1 MTRSTREYKSDK
13 TGKGFVN
20 SLINSLRFEA
30 HVPGYQY
37 YGPADKVLE
46 NRAWERFKAEDS
58 SRKEKLVAYA
68 VTNAMKAKRKI
79 GMGYKRKRLIKNNGM
94 LAAKKKRTSKKKNSG
109 KRLILTPGQSGGVIP
124 LIPLFAELSAL
135 GSLMSGGASVYN
147 AVQNSK
153 RKKDNGVGSHWVA
166 FHKNK
171 DKVVYF
177 DSFGDLPPPIELQHY
192 FKQFKIV
199 YNYSNYQDFNTFN
212 CEIALLCLQ
221 SFNSFPNINENNNKF
236 SIQVVDNENNIT
248 PMICFITLEEG
259 CYEIE
264 DIKRRVKKQID
275 DYNSKNFTDL
285 TFDIRVDPNDFR
297 SSIKCNGILHFEIP
311 YSIAPVFGFEK
322 RVYKPYIETLRSEKA
337 VNLNTINSIKVMC
350 NIAQGSFSNH
360 LQSHSIY
367 EFFPSERTGLK
378 VIQSPSNLIY
388 YKLNKTDI
396 DSITVQLVDQDHN
409 PIDNFDITSQYETDS
424 KITKIEYHSYTPYTT
439 SFNNNDEI
447 RISIQQTD
455 VYPYLHESF
464 IFLEGMFSEADK
476 VKLSNNGYSYLFE
489 QIRLEINGIEV
500 DSTRV
505 LGITS
510 SLKGYLSGTPDNY
523 NCYENSGWNFKNATQ
538 SANDKGEFSACIPL
552 KYWLGFFED
561 YRKILVNS
569 RLELILTRN
578 NEELSIFDVKMDF
591 LFGKIKNSRICPII
605 PKQSRISGTLQD
617 LETAKFSE

>member
-20 SLINSLRFEA
+20 SLINNLPFEA

-37 YGPADKVLE
+37 CGPGTKLKKRLDRSDEGINPLDAACRDHDIVYATSKNLNDRHKADKVLE
-46 NRAWERFKAEDS
+46 NRACERFKAEDS
-58 SRKEKLVAYA
+58 SSIERE
-68 VTNAMKAKRKI
+68 I
-79 GMGYKRKRLIKNNGM
+79 GCVR
-94 LAAKKKRTSKKKNSG
+94 
-109 KRLILTPGQSGGVIP
+109 
-124 LIPLFAELSAL
+124 ELSAL

-153 RKKDNGVGSHWVA
+153 RKKDN
-166 FHKNK
+166 
-171 DKVVYF
+171 
-177 DSFGDLPPPIELQHY
+177 
-192 FKQFKIV
+192 
-199 YNYSNYQDFNTFN
+199 
-212 CEIALLCLQ
+212 
-221 SFNSFPNINENNNKF
+221 
-236 SIQVVDNENNIT
+236 
-248 PMICFITLEEG
+248 EG
-259 CYEIE
+259 CYEVE
-264 DIKRRVKKQID
+264 DIKQRVKKQID
-275 DYNSKNFTDL
+275 VYNSKNFTDL
-285 TFDIRVDPNDFR
+285 TFDITVDPNDFR

-322 RVYKPYIETLRSEKA
+322 RLYKPYIETLRSEKA

-350 NIAQGSFSNH
+350 NIAQGSFSNR

-367 EFFPSERTGLK
+367 EFFPSERTESK
-378 VIQSPSNLIY
+378 VIQSPPNLIY

-476 VKLSNNGYSYLFE
+476 VKLSNNGYFYLFE
-489 QIRLEINGIEV
+489 QFRLEINGIEV

-523 NCYENSGWNFKNATQ
+523 NCYENSDWNFKNATQ
-538 SANDKGEFSACIPL
+538 SANDKGEFSACIAL

-569 RLELILTRN
+569 RLELTLTRSHSDLN
-578 NEELSIFDVKMDF
+578 ALRLK
-591 LFGKIKNSRICPII
+591 
-605 PKQSRISGTLQD
+605 SGITAS
-617 LETAKFSE
+617 TAKVTLNKIIWKVPHITVDDGERLKLLKLVEKEKSLFILFRSFETFEYPELGTAKKVVWDLKTASKLEKPRFIII